1 MDAAMNR
8 WICRAALGM
17 LVGCGAQGAEMSVCA
32 NEEAAPDRVPTHI
45 PPDWERL
52 IPGSAANTG
61 ERSSSDDANE
71 SSVGIREHI
80 QVWDCLDLTWWTP
93 AEPRKVVQI
102 WADETECQLFERS
115 VVELYD
121 CDSHDGVDDLYRDI
135 DGDGFYPSEGD
146 CNDVN
151 DRVSPE
157 SVEICDELDNDCDG
171 QVDEG
176 LDCED
181 IEALDGGM

>member
-1 MDAAMNR
+1 MGTSMK
-8 WICRAALGM
+8 WIGLSAVLAGAS
-17 LVGCGAQGAEMSVCA
+17 GCGGAEDDASVCA

-52 IPGSAANTG
+52 IPAGTANTG
-61 ERSSSDDANE
+61 ERAVEGGVSDDA
-71 SSVGIREHI
+71 IREHI
-80 QVWDCLDLTWWTP
+80 QVWDCLDLSWWTP

-115 VVELYD
+115 VVEFYD
-121 CDSHDGVDDLYRDI
+121 CDSHEGVDDLYRDR
-135 DGDGFYPSEGD
+135 DGDGYYESEGD
-146 CNDVN
+146 CNDV
-151 DRVSPE
+151 DDSISP
-157 SVEICDELDNDCDG
+157 VAHEICDEKDNDCDG
-171 QVDEG
+171 LADEN